1 MKTLDEQWDGATYYI
16 KAEMTV
22 DPKDLE
28 RRIAEVLNDKQK
40 TKEYK
45 PININSYEKNVLKI
59 CSNGNGGKPA
69 MQRLR
74 KQQGG

>member
-1 MKTLDEQWDGATYYI
+1 MKVLDERWDGATYYI

-40 TKEYK
+40 TKELEEARIT
-45 PININSYEKNVLKI
+45 PTLL
-59 CSNGNGGKPA
+59 PH
-69 MQRLR
+69 
-74 KQQGG
+74 